1 MDERQYR
8 GNVLFRVKSVFFNPS
23 RERACVFHPHVK
35 GHVNESFFLLQMP
48 PCGIFTPHGE
58 LVGMISTKTDS
69 FWLIWIS
76 ISQFS
81 GHFVVPVGMETLLKS
96 LNLTNV
102 FNEEMKTKKLGEQ
115 LWKNLLTGTRAGRV
129 LDSYYRANS
138 CLELSSSWFQ
148 TQSNIS
154 TFQFI
159 MYFFALFIGRFIIIN
174 IGLGWK
180 NWNYAQT
187 SCNVFLAV
195 EGVTFSVKTPLVV
208 TNQKTIVTNLFTR
221 VL

>member
-1 MDERQYR
+1 MRHFYPTWWISGHDFDQNRFILTNLNFHFTVFRAFCRASGHGNPIKITEFNKCLQR
-8 GNVLFRVKSVFFNPS
+8 GN
-23 RERACVFHPHVK
+23 ED
-35 GHVNESFFLLQMP
+35 Q
-48 PCGIFTPHGE
+48 
-58 LVGMISTKTDS
+58 KTRGTA
-69 FWLIWIS
+69 L
-76 ISQFS
+76 
-81 GHFVVPVGMETLLKS
+81 
-96 LNLTNV
+96 
-102 FNEEMKTKKLGEQ
+102 KKLVR
-115 LWKNLLTGTRAGRV
+115 LLIAIGNFVLLAGTRAGRV
-129 LDSYYRANS
+129 LDSFCRANS